1 MYCWL
6 ERILIDRKVNDKK
19 RVFLNLIIIYL
30 LTKLMKKTV
39 LFDRHEKL
47 NAKIVDFAGFLMPVS
62 YSSVN
67 EEHLH
72 VRNNVGVFDVS
83 HMGEIEISGSNSF
96 NLVQYLCSN
105 DISKLKI
112 GKAQYN
118 CLTND
123 KGGIIDDLIV
133 YRVES
138 EKYLLIVNASN
149 ILKDW
154 EWINKQ
160 NIKFNSL
167 IVNLSDKLSLLAVQ
181 GPKAQAL
188 CQKFTSED
196 LSLLPNYSF
205 IISSFAGIENII
217 ISKTGYT
224 GSGGFELYIPNKN
237 AIDIWDA
244 LFNCKGF
251 DLKPIGLAAR
261 DTLRIEMGY
270 CLYGNDI
277 DEETSPEEAN
287 LRWITKVDT
296 SFIGHEIIDKQ
307 IKKGSKR
314 KLIGFKLIEKSIPRS
329 GYEVFDI
336 NSKLI
341 GKVTSGTFSPVLKK
355 GIGLAYLDSVN
366 IKDDLIYIKI
376 RNNLSKAE
384 IVKTPFI

>member
-1 MYCWL
+1 
-6 ERILIDRKVNDKK
+6 
-19 RVFLNLIIIYL
+19 
-30 LTKLMKKTV
+30 MKKTV

-296 SFIGHEIIDKQ
+296 SFIGHKIIDKQ

>member
-1 MYCWL
+1 
-6 ERILIDRKVNDKK
+6 
-19 RVFLNLIIIYL
+19 
-30 LTKLMKKTV
+30 MKKTV

-237 AIDIWDA
+237 AIGIWDA

-307 IKKGSKR
+307 IKKGSQR

>member
-1 MYCWL
+1 
-6 ERILIDRKVNDKK
+6 
-19 RVFLNLIIIYL
+19 
-30 LTKLMKKTV
+30 MKKTV

-83 HMGEIEISGSNSF
+83 HMGEIEISGSNST

-196 LSLLPNYSF
+196 LTLLPNYSF

-277 DEETSPEEAN
+277 DEGTSPEEAN

>member
-1 MYCWL
+1 
-6 ERILIDRKVNDKK
+6 
-19 RVFLNLIIIYL
+19 
-30 LTKLMKKTV
+30 MKKTV

-123 KGGIIDDLIV
+123 NGGIIDDLIV

-376 RNNLSKAE
+376 RNNLSKGE

>member
-1 MYCWL
+1 
-6 ERILIDRKVNDKK
+6 
-19 RVFLNLIIIYL
+19 
-30 LTKLMKKTV
+30 MKKTV

-83 HMGEIEISGSNSF
+83 HMGEIEISGSNSL

-355 GIGLAYLDSVN
+355 GIGLAYLDSIN
-366 IKDDLIYIKI
+366 INDDLIYIKI
-376 RNNLSKAE
+376 RNNLSKGE

>member
-1 MYCWL
+1 
-6 ERILIDRKVNDKK
+6 
-19 RVFLNLIIIYL
+19 
-30 LTKLMKKTV
+30 MKKTV

-96 NLVQYLCSN
+96 NLVQHLCSN

-376 RNNLSKAE
+376 RNNLSKVE

>member
-1 MYCWL
+1 
-6 ERILIDRKVNDKK
+6 
-19 RVFLNLIIIYL
+19 
-30 LTKLMKKTV
+30 MKKTV

-123 KGGIIDDLIV
+123 NGGIIDDLIV

-355 GIGLAYLDSVN
+355 GIGLAYLDSIN

>member
-1 MYCWL
+1 
-6 ERILIDRKVNDKK
+6 
-19 RVFLNLIIIYL
+19 
-30 LTKLMKKTV
+30 MKKTV

-251 DLKPIGLAAR
+251 NLKPIGLAAR

>member
-1 MYCWL
+1 
-6 ERILIDRKVNDKK
+6 
-19 RVFLNLIIIYL
+19 
-30 LTKLMKKTV
+30 MKKTV

-277 DEETSPEEAN
+277 DEGTSPEEAN

>member
-1 MYCWL
+1 
-6 ERILIDRKVNDKK
+6 
-19 RVFLNLIIIYL
+19 
-30 LTKLMKKTV
+30 MKKTV

-181 GPKAQAL
+181 GPEAQAL

-296 SFIGHEIIDKQ
+296 SYIGHEIIDKQ

>member
-1 MYCWL
+1 
-6 ERILIDRKVNDKK
+6 
-19 RVFLNLIIIYL
+19 
-30 LTKLMKKTV
+30 MKKTV

-62 YSSVN
+62 YTSVN

-83 HMGEIEISGSNSF
+83 HMGEIEISGSNST

-376 RNNLSKAE
+376 RNNLSKGE

>member
-1 MYCWL
+1 
-6 ERILIDRKVNDKK
+6 
-19 RVFLNLIIIYL
+19 
-30 LTKLMKKTV
+30 MKKTV

-123 KGGIIDDLIV
+123 NGGIIDDLIV

-376 RNNLSKAE
+376 RNNLNKAE

>member
-1 MYCWL
+1 
-6 ERILIDRKVNDKK
+6 
-19 RVFLNLIIIYL
+19 
-30 LTKLMKKTV
+30 
-39 LFDRHEKL
+39 
-47 NAKIVDFAGFLMPVS
+47 
-62 YSSVN
+62 
-67 EEHLH
+67 
-72 VRNNVGVFDVS
+72 
-83 HMGEIEISGSNSF
+83 MGEIEISGSNSF

-336 NSKLI
+336 NRKII

-366 IKDDLIYIKI
+366 IKDNLIYIKI

>member
-1 MYCWL
+1 
-6 ERILIDRKVNDKK
+6 
-19 RVFLNLIIIYL
+19 
-30 LTKLMKKTV
+30 MKKTV

-329 GYEVFDI
+329 GYEVFNI

>member
-1 MYCWL
+1 
-6 ERILIDRKVNDKK
+6 
-19 RVFLNLIIIYL
+19 
-30 LTKLMKKTV
+30 MKKTV

-62 YSSVN
+62 YTSVN

-160 NIKFNSL
+160 NINFNSL

>member
-1 MYCWL
+1 
-6 ERILIDRKVNDKK
+6 
-19 RVFLNLIIIYL
+19 
-30 LTKLMKKTV
+30 MKKTV

-62 YSSVN
+62 YTSVN

-105 DISKLKI
+105 DISKLNI

>member
-1 MYCWL
+1 
-6 ERILIDRKVNDKK
+6 
-19 RVFLNLIIIYL
+19 
-30 LTKLMKKTV
+30 MKKTV

-83 HMGEIEISGSNSF
+83 HMGEIEISGSNST

-123 KGGIIDDLIV
+123 NGGIIDDLIV

-376 RNNLSKAE
+376 RNNLSKGE

>member
-251 DLKPIGLAAR
+251 DLKPIGLA
-261 DTLRIEMGY
+261 
-270 CLYGNDI
+270 
-277 DEETSPEEAN
+277 
-287 LRWITKVDT
+287 
-296 SFIGHEIIDKQ
+296 
-307 IKKGSKR
+307 
-314 KLIGFKLIEKSIPRS
+314 
-329 GYEVFDI
+329 
-336 NSKLI
+336 
-341 GKVTSGTFSPVLKK
+341 
-355 GIGLAYLDSVN
+355 
-366 IKDDLIYIKI
+366 
-376 RNNLSKAE
+376 
-384 IVKTPFI
+384 

>member
-1 MYCWL
+1 M
-6 ERILIDRKVNDKK
+6 
-19 RVFLNLIIIYL
+19 
-30 LTKLMKKTV
+30 
-39 LFDRHEKL
+39 
-47 NAKIVDFAGFLMPVS
+47 
-62 YSSVN
+62 
-67 EEHLH
+67 
-72 VRNNVGVFDVS
+72 
-83 HMGEIEISGSNSF
+83 
-96 NLVQYLCSN
+96 
-105 DISKLKI
+105 
-112 GKAQYN
+112 
-118 CLTND
+118 TND

-188 CQKFTSED
+188 CQKLTSED

>member
-1 MYCWL
+1 
-6 ERILIDRKVNDKK
+6 
-19 RVFLNLIIIYL
+19 
-30 LTKLMKKTV
+30 MKKTV

-196 LSLLPNYSF
+196 LSLLANYSF

-329 GYEVFDI
+329 GYEVFNI

>member
-1 MYCWL
+1 
-6 ERILIDRKVNDKK
+6 
-19 RVFLNLIIIYL
+19 
-30 LTKLMKKTV
+30 MKKTV

-105 DISKLKI
+105 DISKLRI

>member
-1 MYCWL
+1 
-6 ERILIDRKVNDKK
+6 
-19 RVFLNLIIIYL
+19 
-30 LTKLMKKTV
+30 MKKTV

-83 HMGEIEISGSNSF
+83 HMGEIEISGSNSL

-123 KGGIIDDLIV
+123 NGGIIDDLIV

-355 GIGLAYLDSVN
+355 GIGLAYLDSIN

-376 RNNLSKAE
+376 RNNLSKGE

>member
-1 MYCWL
+1 
-6 ERILIDRKVNDKK
+6 
-19 RVFLNLIIIYL
+19 
-30 LTKLMKKTV
+30 MKKTV

-149 ILKDW
+149 ISKDW

-167 IVNLSDKLSLLAVQ
+167 IVNLSYKLSLLAVQ

-237 AIDIWDA
+237 VIDIWDA
-244 LFNCKGF
+244 LFNCKEF

-307 IKKGSKR
+307 IKKGSQR

>member
-1 MYCWL
+1 
-6 ERILIDRKVNDKK
+6 
-19 RVFLNLIIIYL
+19 
-30 LTKLMKKTV
+30 MKKTV

-181 GPKAQAL
+181 GPEAQAL

-237 AIDIWDA
+237 AIEIWDA

-329 GYEVFDI
+329 GYEVLDI

>member
-1 MYCWL
+1 
-6 ERILIDRKVNDKK
+6 
-19 RVFLNLIIIYL
+19 
-30 LTKLMKKTV
+30 MKKTV

-149 ILKDW
+149 ISKDW

-237 AIDIWDA
+237 VIDIWDA

-355 GIGLAYLDSVN
+355 GIGLAYINSINL
-366 IKDDLIYIKI
+366 KDDLIYIKI

>member
-1 MYCWL
+1 
-6 ERILIDRKVNDKK
+6 
-19 RVFLNLIIIYL
+19 
-30 LTKLMKKTV
+30 MKKTV

-133 YRVES
+133 YKVKS

-217 ISKTGYT
+217 ISQTGYT

-237 AIDIWDA
+237 AIGIWDA

-307 IKKGSKR
+307 IKKGSQR

>member
-1 MYCWL
+1 
-6 ERILIDRKVNDKK
+6 
-19 RVFLNLIIIYL
+19 
-30 LTKLMKKTV
+30 MKKTV

-83 HMGEIEISGSNSF
+83 HMGEIEISGSNSL
-96 NLVQYLCSN
+96 NLVQYLWSN

-160 NIKFNSL
+160 NINFNSL

>member
-1 MYCWL
+1 
-6 ERILIDRKVNDKK
+6 
-19 RVFLNLIIIYL
+19 
-30 LTKLMKKTV
+30 MKKTV

-196 LSLLPNYSF
+196 LSLLTNYSF

>member
-1 MYCWL
+1 
-6 ERILIDRKVNDKK
+6 
-19 RVFLNLIIIYL
+19 
-30 LTKLMKKTV
+30 MKKTV

-181 GPKAQAL
+181 GPEAQAL

-296 SFIGHEIIDKQ
+296 SFIGHKIIDKQ

>member
-1 MYCWL
+1 
-6 ERILIDRKVNDKK
+6 
-19 RVFLNLIIIYL
+19 
-30 LTKLMKKTV
+30 MKKTV

-72 VRNNVGVFDVS
+72 VRNNVGVSDVS

>member
-1 MYCWL
+1 
-6 ERILIDRKVNDKK
+6 
-19 RVFLNLIIIYL
+19 
-30 LTKLMKKTV
+30 MKKTV

-154 EWINKQ
+154 QWINKQ
-160 NIKFNSL
+160 NVKFNSL

>member
-1 MYCWL
+1 
-6 ERILIDRKVNDKK
+6 
-19 RVFLNLIIIYL
+19 
-30 LTKLMKKTV
+30 MKKTV

-355 GIGLAYLDSVN
+355 GIGLAYLDSDN

-376 RNNLSKAE
+376 RNNLNKAE

>member
-1 MYCWL
+1 
-6 ERILIDRKVNDKK
+6 
-19 RVFLNLIIIYL
+19 
-30 LTKLMKKTV
+30 MKKTV

-277 DEETSPEEAN
+277 DEGTSPEEAN

-376 RNNLSKAE
+376 RNNLSKGE